1 MNKTKF
7 MIIFII
13 LLFMAGCCNALKP
26 TRNIKIPP
34 YIVEYYHYDNP
45 EKPTRDEKKSEG
57 WYEHTWDNGFQM
69 DFRIAR
75 VEERSGAYFYR
86 LLYRAANPL
95 QEKIRLLDQNIE
107 LVDSD
112 TAVSIEQLKCWNWQK
127 VSYPCN
133 VVTIDPEGERL
144 KEIRFGF
151 SVDEG
156 YARGLKVH
164 VSGLSFDKDLVSIDF
179 FAKKPKDS
187 L

>member
-1 MNKTKF
+1 MNRNNLIT
-7 MIIFII
+7 IFIMV
-13 LLFMAGCCNALKP
+13 LFIASCCNALKKG
-26 TRNIKIPP
+26 RGIKIQP

-75 VEERSGAYFYR
+75 VEGRSGVYFYR

-107 LVDSD
+107 LVDSY

-133 VVTIDPEGERL
+133 IVTIDPEREKS

-156 YARGLKVH
+156 YARGLKVR
-164 VSGLSFDKDLVSIDF
+164 VSGLSFDKDEVSIDF
-179 FAKKPKDS
+179 YAKKPKDY